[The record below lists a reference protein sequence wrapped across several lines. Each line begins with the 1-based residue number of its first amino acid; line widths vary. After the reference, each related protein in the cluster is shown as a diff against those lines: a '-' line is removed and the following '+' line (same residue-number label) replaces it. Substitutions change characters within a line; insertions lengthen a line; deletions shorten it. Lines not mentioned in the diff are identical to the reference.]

1 MGRMELLVKYNI
13 KINNNSNITM
23 SSYYEDISGVK
34 MDARLLHIASD
45 FVAQGN
51 TVFEKTFKKMIDAVR
66 DGGKVTDTEITTLE
80 YINSTYFVQNKDN
93 SALYSLIQLL
103 KMSRERY
110 RTLQK
115 TMDKAIKMSC
125 DSD

>member
-1 MGRMELLVKYNI
+1 M
-13 KINNNSNITM
+13 T
-23 SSYYEDISGVK
+23 SYYEDISGVK

-45 FVAQGN
+45 FVGKGN
-51 TVFEKTFKKMIDAVR
+51 SVFEKTFKKIIDAVR
-66 DGGKVTDTEITTLE
+66 DGGRVTDTEITTLE
-80 YINSTYFVQNKDN
+80 YINSTYFVQNRDT

-115 TMDKAIKMSC
+115 TMNKAIKMSW
-125 DSD
+125 DSDSN

>member
-1 MGRMELLVKYNI
+1 
-13 KINNNSNITM
+13 
-23 SSYYEDISGVK
+23 

>member
-1 MGRMELLVKYNI
+1 MELLVKYNI